1 MRDGE
6 VGAWSLPSQ
15 VGSFVHMASKPGAN
29 GDAFTIL
36 QDARCAVLWTSPG

>member
-29 GDAFTIL
+29 GDL